1 MEYITYIDESGNTGN
16 DLLNSSQ
23 KIFCLAS
30 VSIPS
35 SEMENLK
42 NYIREKFESVK
53 EKEEKEIKATKWI
66 KAPKKN
72 KVLQE
77 IIQKMKCSG
86 CDFSAVIIEKQYML
100 AALIVDNFLDGAYN
114 DNKDYT
120 WCNNKEEKIK
130 AAQYFYEVL
139 NDEDYDL
146 ILPAFTSSTIE
157 NVQNA
162 IHIVI
167 EKTKDYRYKK
177 MLEGCDVQ
185 ELFENDLAVTLNNG
199 GRSESVTRS
208 PNYTAFGTLG
218 GMVAKNALNKNY
230 QTRIIF
236 DNCYLCNEAYQ
247 HIYDLFMQMRPHPF
261 FEKLTGLSSWENYIR
276 DFSIADSKESLF
288 LQTADVI
295 ATSTLKSLM
304 KVFLRQGL
312 NSYEKFIVE
321 LTKEMSETGNL
332 WLVTNRRYFDAFI
345 NSH

>member
-1 MEYITYIDESGNTGN
+1 MEYKTYIDESGNTGK
-16 DLLNSSQ
+16 DLLNYSQ
-23 KIFCLAS
+23 KIFCLSS
-30 VSIPS
+30 VSVPS
-35 SEMENLK
+35 SQMDNLK
-42 NYIREKFESVK
+42 NYIQEKFESAK
-53 EKEEKEIKATKWI
+53 EKEEKEIKATNWI

-77 IIQKMKCSG
+77 IIQEMKSAN
-86 CDFSAVIIEKQYML
+86 CDFSAVIIEKRYML
-100 AALIVDNFLDGAYN
+100 AALIVDNFLDGEYN

-139 NDEDYDL
+139 NDEDYDS

-157 NVQNA
+157 NVQKA

-167 EKTKDYRYKK
+167 ERTKDSRYKK
-177 MLEGCDVQ
+177 MLEGCHIQ
-185 ELFENDLAVTLNNG
+185 ELFEKDLAVIPNNEG
-199 GRSESVTRS
+199 WSNSVIRS
-208 PNYTAFGTLG
+208 PNYSAFATLG
-218 GMVAKNALNKNY
+218 QLVAKNARNKNY
-230 QTRIIF
+230 QTSIIF
-236 DNCYLCNEAYQ
+236 DNCFLCNEAYR

-261 FEKLTGLSSWENYIR
+261 FEKLTGMFSWKNYIR

-312 NSYEKFIVE
+312 NNYEKFIVE
-321 LTKEMSETGNL
+321 LIKEMSETGNL
-332 WLVTNRRYFDAFI
+332 WLVTNRRYYDAFI